1 MKASNTMPFTARADL
16 MVRRGEARTFS
27 EACSKLSKRRNNGR
41 TVVKPA
47 ADLAA
52 IERPRL
58 PYADNA

>member
-1 MKASNTMPFTARADL
+1 MPFTARADL

-27 EACSKLSKRRNNGR
+27 EACSKLSKRRNYGR

-58 PYADNA
+58 PYADND